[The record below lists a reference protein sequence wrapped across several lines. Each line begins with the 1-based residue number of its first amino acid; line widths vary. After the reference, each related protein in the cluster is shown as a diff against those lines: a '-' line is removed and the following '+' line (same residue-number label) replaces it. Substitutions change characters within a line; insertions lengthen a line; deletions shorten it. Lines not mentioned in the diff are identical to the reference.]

1 VSSNEN
7 VTEETM
13 PPEKIMSINE
23 RRTYLGIMALRYAC
37 ADKGEQTQLLDEM
50 ERVTRMHRKAIIRLL
65 HGDLSRHPR
74 QKQRGS
80 IYGPALDDALRLIAE
95 SYDYPCAERLTPN
108 LVTMAQQ
115 LARHGEITVTPAL
128 LEQLGQIST
137 STVGRTLHRLHQDEP
152 ALRRPTAGNSALTRD
167 IPMTIIP
174 WNEQDPGH
182 FETDLVHHCGSL
194 LTGQY
199 THTLQLA
206 DVATGWSERVAMFG
220 RSYTRMEEA
229 FRCVQTRLPFAILEL
244 HPDNGGEF
252 FNRYMLAF
260 WHSEVAAAALSRSR
274 PYHKNDNR
282 FVEQRNQS
290 HVRAYLG
297 DRRFDTL
304 TQTLAINRLYE
315 KLWVYDN
322 LFQPTMRLSAKETV
336 TDEKGTRRTRRTY
349 DQARPP
355 FDRLC
360 ATVAITPQRRDD
372 LARLRDQTNPRR
384 LREEIYT
391 LIERIMDMPGAAA
404 VAAESD

>member
-1 VSSNEN
+1 
-7 VTEETM
+7 M
-13 PPEKIMSINE
+13 PPDKIMSINE
-23 RRTYLGIMALRYAC
+23 RRTYLGIMALRYAH

-50 ERVTRMHRKAIIRLL
+50 ERVTRMHRKSIIRLL
-65 HGDLSRHPR
+65 RGDLLRHPR
-74 QKQRGS
+74 QKQRGG

-115 LARHGEITVTPAL
+115 LARHGEIIATPAL

-152 ALRRPTAGNSALTRD
+152 ALHRSISGTPSLTRD

-174 WNEQDPGH
+174 WNEQEPGH
-182 FETDLVHHCGSL
+182 FETDLVHHCGTL

-220 RSYTRMEEA
+220 RSYTRMEDA
-229 FRCVQTRLPFAILEL
+229 FRCVQTRLPFAIREL

-252 FNRYMLAF
+252 FNHYMLAF
-260 WHSEVAAAALSRSR
+260 WHSEVAAASLSRSR

-297 DRRFDTL
+297 DQRFDTL

-322 LFQPTMRLSAKETV
+322 LFQPTMRLSGKEAV
-336 TDEKGTRRTRRTY
+336 IDETGTRRIRRTY

-360 ATVAITPQRRDD
+360 ATAAISTQRRDD
-372 LARLRDQTNPRR
+372 LARLRDRTNPRR

-404 VAAESD
+404 VAAQST